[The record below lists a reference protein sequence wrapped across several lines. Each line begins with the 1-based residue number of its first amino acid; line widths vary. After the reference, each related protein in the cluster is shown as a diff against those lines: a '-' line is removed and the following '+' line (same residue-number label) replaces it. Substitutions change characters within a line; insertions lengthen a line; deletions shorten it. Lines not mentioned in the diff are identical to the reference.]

1 MDNKEYRARM
11 YKMAEIREAL
21 TKATEYEKE
30 YQEKAEKYAY
40 LVIMLQEDRKRLKK
54 ELQELKELRELE
66 ELEELEEGAEN
77 AKS

>member
-1 MDNKEYRARM
+1 MDNKEYKARM

-40 LVIMLQEDRKRLKK
+40 LAIMLHKDRMSLKK
-54 ELQELKELRELE
+54 ELK
-66 ELEELEEGAEN
+66 ELEEGAEN

>member
-1 MDNKEYRARM
+1 MDNKEYKTRM

-40 LVIMLQEDRKRLKK
+40 LAIMLHKDRMSLKK
-54 ELQELKELRELE
+54 ELK
-66 ELEELEEGAEN
+66 ELEEGAEN

>member
-1 MDNKEYRARM
+1 MDNKEYKERM
-11 YKMAEIREAL
+11 YKIAVIREAL

-40 LVIMLQEDRKRLKK
+40 LAIMLQEDRKRLKK
-54 ELQELKELRELE
+54 ELK
-66 ELEELEEGAEN
+66 ELEEGAEN